1 LNRPLEGQQALARF
15 HPDAEDG
22 SLPPEEFVVG
32 IEKAILLQPASA
44 KRRNAGS
51 GNCRTCNLCVVEAEL
66 DLALHHDRHAAY
78 LITSPA
84 S

>member
-1 LNRPLEGQQALARF
+1 LNWPLEGQQALARF

-22 SLPPEEFVVG
+22 SLPPEELVVG
-32 IEKAILLQPASA
+32 IEEAILLQPASA
-44 KRRNAGS
+44 KRRGAG
-51 GNCRTCNLCVVEAEL
+51 GRDCRTRNFCVVEAEL
-66 DLALHHDRHAAY
+66 DLALHHDSHAAY